1 MVKGRKIEFYDKF
14 HNYQRKIQIV
24 YDREISRIMEDNS
37 CNKRVAQRILRKRKL
52 LEKLEQV
59 EKEEKESD
67 KNG

>member
-1 MVKGRKIEFYDKF
+1 MVKGRKIEFHDKF

-24 YDREISRIMEDNS
+24 YDRAISKIIKENS

-59 EKEEKESD
+59 EREE
-67 KNG
+67 NQGR